1 MLNFTFQN
9 PCKIV
14 FGKDE
19 QKQVGKLVKEY
30 SSHVLMVYGRNSI
43 KTSGLYDQ
51 ICDSL
56 KAEGIE
62 YVELPGVKGNPE
74 MDLVYEGIDL
84 CRKNGL
90 DFVLAVGGGSVI
102 DTSKAIS
109 VGVPYDGDVWDFY
122 LRKCKPTK
130 ALPIGTVLTVV
141 GAGSEMSCS
150 NVVTK
155 ADEKLKR
162 DFDNQIIIPRFSILN
177 PELTY
182 TVSSYQTACGS
193 FDALTH
199 VMERYF
205 TQVEHTDVTDRLC
218 EGLMKTIIAFTP
230 LAQQNPDNY
239 DYRAEIMWAAT
250 LAQNNLMSTGR
261 DGDWAC
267 HKIEH
272 ELSGEFDIA
281 HGEGL
286 AMLFPTWIRYVYK
299 SNPERIRQFGRRV
312 FDIDLAG
319 YDDDVACLK
328 VAEALEDFEKKIG
341 LKTDMS
347 SLGIDEATARML
359 AERCCWNAPT
369 KGKFRKLDPTDIA
382 ELLMQ
387 AAKVR

>member
-1 MLNFTFQN
+1 
-9 PCKIV
+9 
-14 FGKDE
+14 
-19 QKQVGKLVKEY
+19 
-30 SSHVLMVYGRNSI
+30 MVYGRNSI
-43 KTSGLYDQ
+43 KASGLYDQ
-51 ICDSL
+51 ICDAL

-62 YVELPGVKGNPE
+62 FVELSGVKGNPE
-74 MDLVYEGIDL
+74 MDLVYKGIDL
-84 CRKNGL
+84 CRKNDL

-102 DTSKAIS
+102 DTGKAIS

-122 LRKCKPTK
+122 LRKTKPLK

-162 DFDNQIIIPRFSILN
+162 DFDNQVIIPKFSILN

-182 TVSSYQTACGS
+182 TVSRYQTACGS
-193 FDALTH
+193 FDALSH

-218 EGLMKTIIAFTP
+218 EALMKTIVTFTP
-230 LAQQNPDNY
+230 LIQQQPDNY
-239 DYRAEIMWAAT
+239 DYRAEVMWAAT

-272 ELSGEFDIA
+272 ELSGEYDIA

-286 AMLFPTWIRYVYK
+286 AMLYPSWIRYVYK

-319 YDDDVACLK
+319 YDDDAACLK
-328 VAEALEDFEKKIG
+328 VADAMEDFEKKIG
-341 LKTDMS
+341 LKTDLS
-347 SLGIDEATARML
+347 SLELDGEKARML
-359 AERCCWNAPT
+359 AERCCWNSPT
-369 KGKFRKLDPTDIA
+369 KGKFRKLDAASIA
-382 ELLMQ
+382 ELLML
-387 AAKVR
+387 ASEKR